1 MSYKTKVT
9 VNEELSELRQKL
21 QSAKNQKVKL
31 KLKSLII
38 LKANPDKKQEDI
50 ANHLCIGYST
60 LKRWYRNYRIQGLNA
75 FLRVVP
81 TGVRKSV
88 VSKEIHEALKEKLYD
103 SSDPLLGYWHAV
115 LWVESTFNV
124 SIKYQ
129 TIRKYMIKHF
139 NTKLKVPRKSHYQ
152 KDDQAIEAFL
162 KTP

>member
-9 VNEELSELRQKL
+9 VKEELSELRQKL
-21 QSAKNQKVKL
+21 HTAKNQKVKL
-31 KLKSLII
+31 KLKSLIL
-38 LKANPDKKQEDI
+38 LKENPYRKQEDI

-60 LKRWYRNYRIQGLNA
+60 LKRWYRNYRIHGLNT
-75 FLRVVP
+75 FSRIVP

-88 VSKEIHEALKEKLYD
+88 VSKEIHEALKEKLND

-115 LWVESTFNV
+115 LWIESTFNV
-124 SIKYQ
+124 SINYQ

-152 KDDQAIEAFL
+152 KDD
-162 KTP
+162 PGY